1 MPDSGNKEPQKDLT
15 FLRPEK
21 DLRETIR
28 FGLGRLILGF
38 VEDGKERS

>member
-1 MPDSGNKEPQKDLT
+1 MPESGNKEPQKDLT
-15 FLRPEK
+15 FLRPE